1 MTRRSITGIAAVEA
15 ALDAGDPVQVVLVPK
30 ADPAPPEVALAQ
42 RAEAAGIAI
51 WRASD
56 GDLFR
61 MNRPASPDAAPGAP
75 ARVLAMAGP
84 PPTANSVAELLARPG
99 AVWLLSGAA
108 YPSNVGFA
116 IRTAEVSGATGLIV
130 DAHFTRAQR
139 SRARHVS
146 MGAHRLLPVLY
157 APTAEVLDAVRA
169 TPRHL
174 VAVEDVGAV
183 SPWEADLAGDVVIV
197 LGNERDGLDATVL
210 DAAAAC
216 VRIPMAGFVPS
227 YNLQAAM
234 TAIAAERLRQ
244 LAHSRP

>member
-1 MTRRSITGIAAVEA
+1 MTRRSIAGIAAVEA
-15 ALDAGDPVQVVLVPK
+15 ALDAGDPIQVVLVPK
-30 ADPAPPEVALAQ
+30 ADPSPLEFALAQ

-61 MNRPASPDAAPGAP
+61 MNRPASPDGAP
-75 ARVLAMAGP
+75 ARVLAMVGP
-84 PPTANSVAELLARPG
+84 PPTADSVAELLARPG

-157 APTAEVLDAVRA
+157 APTAEVLAAVRA

-183 SPWEADLAGDVVIV
+183 SPWEVDLAGDVVIV

>member
-1 MTRRSITGIAAVEA
+1 MTRRSIIGITAVEA

-30 ADPAPPEVALAQ
+30 ADPSPLEVALAQ
-42 RAEAAGIAI
+42 RAEAAGVAI

-61 MNRPASPDAAPGAP
+61 MNRPGSLDSAPGAS
-75 ARVLAMAGP
+75 ARVLAMVGP
-84 PPTANSVAELLARPG
+84 PPTADSVADLLARPG

-130 DAHFTRAQR
+130 DADFTRAQR

-157 APTAEVLDAVRA
+157 ASTDQVLAAVGA
-169 TPRHL
+169 TQRHV
-174 VAVEDVGAV
+174 VAVENVGAV
-183 SPWEADLAGDVVIV
+183 SPWEADLAGDVVII

-210 DAAAAC
+210 NAAATC

-244 LAHSRP
+244 LAHSA